1 MIEFNNLNDESPYLL
16 LKQKYDEALKAGQKN
31 IEAISISSYNKEIN
45 EVDSRFVNLKYV
57 NKDQFIFFTNYESPK
72 SVAFKS
78 HNQISAILYWPSIN
92 VQIRMKS
99 YVVKTDVRFNKK
111 FFQKRSAKKNALAI
125 ASMQSQKISSYEEVI
140 KKYMFTQKTKDLN
153 KCPDYWGGFSF
164 KPYYFEFWEGH
175 EDRINKRKVFEQT
188 DSGWNEFFLE
198 P

>member
-1 MIEFNNLNDESPYLL
+1 MIEFNNLNNELPYLL

-31 IEAISISSYNKEIN
+31 IEAISISSYNKETN

-57 NKDQFIFFTNYESPK
+57 IKDQFIFFTNYNAPK

-78 HNQISAILYWPSIN
+78 HNQISAILFWPSIN
-92 VQIRMKS
+92 IQIRIKS
-99 YVVKTDVRFNKK
+99 CVVKTDVKFNKK
-111 FFQKRSAKKNALAI
+111 FFKKRSAEKNALAI
-125 ASMQSQKISSYEEVI
+125 ASKQSQKISSYEEVI
-140 KKYMFTQKTKDLN
+140 KKYMLTQKTKDLN

-175 EDRINKRKVFEQT
+175 KDRINKRKVFEKT
-188 DSGWNEFFLE
+188 NSGWNEFFLE